1 MKKCYATIHV
11 WLHDMDHN
19 IDLNY
24 RRKIRPKTRRFCK
37 DRVHWLHAVAEML
50 LSRDYWIRPSMSET
64 WPVQNENTSIQYPV
78 WFSNTEVS
86 VSVSNLKNTE
96 EVSVSVCQKNWSI
109 SIQYQYPLCKK
120 KHEKTSTPSRFEKLR
135 WN

>member
-1 MKKCYATIHV
+1 
-11 WLHDMDHN
+11 
-19 IDLNY
+19 
-24 RRKIRPKTRRFCK
+24 
-37 DRVHWLHAVAEML
+37 
-50 LSRDYWIRPSMSET
+50 MSET

-120 KHEKTSTPSRFEKLR
+120 NMKKQAHQADLKNWGEIRFLLKR
-135 WN
+135 H